1 MQDGAGFKT
10 KGKLGLYAGGR
21 VSARVLSGDTYI
33 YIYICVCVC
42 VCIYIYM
49 HIYIHTY
56 TIQVHRYAASFCKYP
71 GVCNKMLNPDCEG

>member
-42 VCIYIYM
+42 VFVYIYICIYIYT
-49 HIYIHTY
+49 HIQYRYIDTQLRFAS
-56 TIQVHRYAASFCKYP
+56 IQASVTKC
-71 GVCNKMLNPDCEG
+71 